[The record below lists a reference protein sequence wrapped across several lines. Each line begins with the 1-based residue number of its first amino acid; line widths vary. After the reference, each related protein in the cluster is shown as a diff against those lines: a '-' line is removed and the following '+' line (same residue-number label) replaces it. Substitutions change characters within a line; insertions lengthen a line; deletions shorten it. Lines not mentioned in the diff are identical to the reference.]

1 MDLGTLNYSPNE
13 DGSKRVLNQQ
23 SIGRMIRKYR
33 SVRKQGK
40 YLEHSR

>member
-1 MDLGTLNYSPNE
+1 MDLGTLNYLSNG

-33 SVRKQGK
+33 SIRK
-40 YLEHSR
+40 Y